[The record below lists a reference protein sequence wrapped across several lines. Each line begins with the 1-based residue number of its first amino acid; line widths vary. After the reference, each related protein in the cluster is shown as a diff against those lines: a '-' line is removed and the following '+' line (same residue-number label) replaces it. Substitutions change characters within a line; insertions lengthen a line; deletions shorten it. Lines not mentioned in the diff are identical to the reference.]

1 MSHREETFESRRR
14 FLQFTVAAA
23 AGACLGS
30 WSLFARADDLPHL
43 TTADPTAKAMNY
55 VEDAGT
61 VNNALFKSGSIC
73 ANCQFY
79 HGPDVGY
86 GTCQLFPGKAVNAK
100 GWCTSYTPK
109 KA

>member
-1 MSHREETFESRRR
+1 MSLPDETTQSRRR
-14 FLQFTVAAA
+14 FLQLLAITAG
-23 AGACLGS
+23 GACMGGIPM
-30 WSLFARADDLPHL
+30 FARAELPHL
-43 TTADPTAKAMNY
+43 TTQDPTAKAMDY
-55 VEDAGT
+55 IEDASASRNT
-61 VNNALFKSGSIC
+61 LYHAGSTC

-100 GWCTSYTPK
+100 GWCSSYTPK

>member
-1 MSHREETFESRRR
+1 MSHHQEIFESRRR
-14 FLQFTVAAA
+14 FLQLTAATA
-23 AGACLGS
+23 VGACLGG
-30 WSLFARADDLPHL
+30 WTLLARAGDLPHL
-43 TTADPTAKAMNY
+43 TDSDPTAKAMNY
-55 VEDAGT
+55 VEDAGAAKS
-61 VNNALFKSGSIC
+61 ALYKAGSIC

-100 GWCTSYTPK
+100 GWCTSYTPI